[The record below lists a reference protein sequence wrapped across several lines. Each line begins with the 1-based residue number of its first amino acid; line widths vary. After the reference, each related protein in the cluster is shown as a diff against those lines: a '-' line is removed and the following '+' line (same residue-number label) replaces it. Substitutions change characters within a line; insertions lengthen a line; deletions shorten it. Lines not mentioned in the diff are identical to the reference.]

1 MTVLKIAERQPKVVF
16 WKYQLSEGTARIWYH
31 HKTTLEGYGDH
42 LGHKRSYELIFQIKL
57 TGYSDTALD
66 TSLSIFDSYL
76 NLKKNLYTGFQI
88 LPNNYSIKWKQGGSR

>member
-57 TGYSDTALD
+57 TGYSDTVLD
-66 TSLSIFDSYL
+66 TSLSIFDSYS
-76 NLKKNLYTGFQI
+76 NLKKKSLYGFS
-88 LPNNYSIKWKQGGSR
+88 NSS